1 MERDTGMT
9 TLESYKKFGLETDG
23 AMGGILMI
31 AGSAIILL
39 GLVVTIVDQFT
50 GDIGL
55 EGWMLLLFM
64 ILFFGPGFA
73 LLFTGIRKFRKDK
86 VRVDGLREAYENNR
100 CIMAD
105 IVGIHS
111 TVSSQETSNNMFT
124 GVHYREH
131 YNVECRYMDAAGVT
145 HIYYSPALY
154 FDPTDLITAKQVPI
168 YIDQNNEKNFFV
180 DSDQAMTQ
188 VKVHW

>member
-1 MERDTGMT
+1 MT
-9 TLESYKKFGLETDG
+9 TFESYKKFGLEIEG

-31 AGSAIILL
+31 AGSAVTIL
-39 GLVVTIVDQFT
+39 GIVVVIVDQIT
-50 GDIGL
+50 GNIGL
-55 EGWMLLLFM
+55 EGVMTLLFLFLF
-64 ILFFGPGFA
+64 IGPGLTLLFFGR
-73 LLFTGIRKFRKDK
+73 RKFLKDK

-105 IVGIHS
+105 IVGIHL
-111 TVSSQETSNNMFT
+111 TTSSQETSNNMFT

-131 YNVECRYMDAAGVT
+131 YNVECHYKDAAGVT

-154 FDPTDLITAKQVPI
+154 FDPTGLITAKQVPV
-168 YIDQNNEKNFFV
+168 YIDRNNEENFFV
-180 DSDQAMTQ
+180 DIDQALTQ